1 MASIS
6 DDQKIKMYLAKNK
19 DAASFIE
26 NLEDLLTDPKKE
38 RYGLTAYGRDL
49 FSKVFGGDSK
59 ISRLLR
65 NKYSDV
71 WKGTIQRFRLETPT
85 WTKGG
90 RPSNAVR
97 TVTRGSSQDKSYA
110 YINRSIEPE
119 TGHRESASDAS
130 ILLSDDFVPYG
141 EILSHKQKEDAKAL
155 SNVSKGLGSW
165 TSKRSKILSTMGDTV
180 GEAFYEK
187 VANLERSKHHWSSRI
202 SLGKISR
209 EFNVRSA
216 IGSGM
221 HGVHGTLGGIPG
233 FRIHTERDAEDYLWF
248 LNHKGEMTERGA
260 YNAVRMNRSLDAQKL
275 RRKHSKSFRDR
286 IKAGDE
292 AYEADIA
299 DATGDDAWRQEKLI
313 RSLAK
318 TYNPNDLKKGQER
331 ARNVLF
337 ARNHKVLYKIS
348 QWLPKTATPLNKL
361 AVPFQK
367 FGMHL
372 SGLTSIGKGLGLGAM
387 SNPFT
392 MGIALGWGALKAEE
406 KFSRE
411 TDEANK
417 KVNDWQNKLS
427 VHGAPSKEFQA
438 AARLAGIDDYGQIVK
453 LHAEMQQKYGDA
465 DLGLRAI
472 GMATGKLTRKQRSFF
487 ASSEGLSDEAM
498 VIADILAR
506 NGRTSITEAR
516 LTEARVS
523 ANEFRQIVNR
533 RSGSGFWS
541 TASSILQ
548 NPSSDA
554 RYHDANG
561 NFIFRGEGDI
571 FEQMKNAQESAYRAA
586 SSADEYDAGKLSSTE
601 ISTSIGTITNNFYGV
616 ENSED
621 IVDKITA
628 STMSASQ
635 RALSKTSS
643 SKIG

>member
-1 MASIS
+1 MSGYGRTRPRRDYTSTEARQDANLIYGVGGASTGA
-6 DDQKIKMYLAKNK
+6 DRTGDFAYLADQEEAQQKRK
-19 DAASFIE
+19 
-26 NLEDLLTDPKKE
+26 
-38 RYGLTAYGRDL
+38 TAL
-49 FSKVFGGDSK
+49 
-59 ISRLLR
+59 
-65 NKYSDV
+65 
-71 WKGTIQRFRLETPT
+71 Q
-85 WTKGG
+85 
-90 RPSNAVR
+90 
-97 TVTRGSSQDKSYA
+97 
-110 YINRSIEPE
+110 
-119 TGHRESASDAS
+119 
-130 ILLSDDFVPYG
+130 
-141 EILSHKQKEDAKAL
+141 
-155 SNVSKGLGSW
+155 GLGSW
-165 TSKRSKILSTMGDTV
+165 TSKRSKILSTMGDTL

-187 VANLERSKHHWSSRI
+187 VANLERSKHHWASRI
-202 SLGKISR
+202 SVGKISR
-209 EFNVRSA
+209 EYNVRSA

-221 HGVHGTLGGIPG
+221 HGVHGMLGGIPG

-248 LNHKGEMTERGA
+248 LNHKGDMTESGA
-260 YNAVRMNRSLDAQKL
+260 YSAIKMNRSLEAQKL
-275 RRKHSKSFRDR
+275 RRKHSKSVRER
-286 IKAGDE
+286 IIAGDE
-292 AYEADIA
+292 AYESDLA
-299 DATGDDAWRQEKLI
+299 DATGDYTWSQEKLI
-313 RSLAK
+313 RIMAK
-318 TYNPNDLKKGQER
+318 TYSPDDLKKGQDR
-331 ARNVLF
+331 ARTVLF

-392 MGIALGWGALKAEE
+392 MGIALGWVALKAEE

-427 VHGAPSKEFQA
+427 VHGAPSKEFQT
-438 AARLAGIDDYGQIVK
+438 AARLAGISDYGQIVK

-465 DLGLRAI
+465 DFGLRAI
-472 GMATGKLTRKQRSFF
+472 GMSTGKLTRKQRSFF

-498 VIADILAR
+498 VIADFLAR
-506 NGRTSITEAR
+506 NGRTSITKAR
-516 LTEARVS
+516 LADARVS

-541 TASSILQ
+541 TVSSILE

-561 NFIFRGEGDI
+561 NYIFRGEGDI

-586 SSADEYDAGKLSSTE
+586 SSADKYDAGKLSSTE